1 MFNFFPGQPALVP
14 AQDVEMG
21 VGTMAAGQHSPQP
34 SAHTS
39 YPPVTAHTSYPSVAP
54 EALALIE
61 KQKRTI
67 ELCMAQVSY
76 HQNEMD
82 KT

>member
-1 MFNFFPGQPALVP
+1 MFNFFPGQPAHVP
-14 AQDVEMG
+14 PQDVEMG
-21 VGTMAAGQHSPQP
+21 VGTVAAGQLS

-39 YPPVTAHTSYPSVAP
+39 YPPVAP

-61 KQKRTI
+61 KQKGTI

-76 HQNEMD
+76 HQNEMN